1 MNYYVVTGAAG
12 FIGSHLVR
20 ALNRR
25 GIGNVLAVDNL
36 TRAEKFRNLVGCEI
50 ADYLD
55 KREFLERLSAG
66 EFEGALDAVLHQGAC
81 SDTLETDGRYMME
94 NNYRYSAALLD
105 FCLEEEIPFL
115 YASSASVY
123 GAGRVFRESPE
134 CEAPLNVYGYSKYLF
149 DQVVRRRLPDAASQV
164 AGFRYFNVYGPNEG
178 HKGRM
183 ASVAWHFYNQ
193 YRADRRVRL
202 FRGSDGYADGEQRR
216 DFVSIEDVVK
226 VSLHFLDRPELS
238 GIFNVGTG
246 RAQSFNEMAESVI
259 NSCRRASG
267 RPALSAAELKL
278 QGAIEYIPFP
288 DALQGK
294 YQSFTQADLTALR
307 AAGYD
312 APFLT
317 VAEGVERYLSELVRT
332 EGARERDAAA

>member
-1 MNYYVVTGAAG
+1 MSYTVVTGAAG
-12 FIGSHLVR
+12 FIGSQFVR
-20 ALNRR
+20 ALNAQ
-25 GIGNVLAVDNL
+25 GASNIIAVDNL
-36 TRAEKFRNLVGCEI
+36 TRADKFRNLVGCEI

-55 KREFLERLSAG
+55 KREFLDRLSAG

-81 SDTLETDGRYMME
+81 SDTMETDGRYMME
-94 NNYRYSAALLD
+94 NNYRYSVALLD

-123 GAGRVFRESPE
+123 GGGRAFRESPE

-193 YRADRRVRL
+193 YRADGRVRL
-202 FRGSDGYADGEQRR
+202 FGGSDGYADGEQRR

-226 VSLHFLDRPELS
+226 VNFRFLERPELS

-259 NSCRRASG
+259 NSCRRAAG
-267 RPALSAAELKL
+267 QPAVPLAELKL
-278 QGAIEYIPFP
+278 QGAIEYIALPA
-288 DALQGK
+288 ALQGR

-307 AAGYD
+307 GAGYD

-317 VAEGVERYLSELVRT
+317 VAEGVGRYVSALARA
-332 EGARERDAAA
+332 GAAP

>member
-1 MNYYVVTGAAG
+1 MSYYVVTGAAG
-12 FIGSHLVR
+12 FIGSRLVR
-20 ALNRR
+20 ALNER
-25 GIGNVLAVDNL
+25 GAGNIVAVDNL
-36 TRAEKFRNLVGCEI
+36 TRADKFRNLVGCEI

-55 KREFLERLSAG
+55 KREFLDRLSAG
-66 EFEGALDAVLHQGAC
+66 EFEGALDAVFHQGAC
-81 SDTLETDGRYMME
+81 SDTMESDGRYMME
-94 NNYRYSAALLD
+94 NNYRYSVALLD

-123 GAGRVFRESPE
+123 GGGRVFRESPE

-149 DQVVRRRLPDAASQV
+149 DQIVRRRLPDAASQV

-193 YRADRRVRL
+193 YRADGRVRL

-216 DFVSIEDVVK
+216 DFVSVEDVVK
-226 VSLHFLDRPELS
+226 VNFHFLERPELS

-246 RAQSFNEMAESVI
+246 RAQSFNEVAETVI

-267 RPALSAAELKL
+267 QPALPLAELKL

-288 DALQGK
+288 EALQGR
-294 YQSFTQADLTALR
+294 YQSFTQADLAALR
-307 AAGYD
+307 GAGYD

-317 VAEGVERYLSELVRT
+317 VAEGVGRYVSEL
-332 EGARERDAAA
+332 ARAAAAA